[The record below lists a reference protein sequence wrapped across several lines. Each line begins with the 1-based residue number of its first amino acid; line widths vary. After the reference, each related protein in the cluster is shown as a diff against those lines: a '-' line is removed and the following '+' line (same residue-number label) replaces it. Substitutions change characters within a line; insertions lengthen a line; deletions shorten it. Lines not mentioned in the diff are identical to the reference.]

1 MVVVDQVNV
10 REWIELRNRMCQTRP
25 KPNLGGTQAWG
36 SLLSAVTSLPIRT
49 VMSGEPED
57 SKPKLNL
64 VISHSGTRTS
74 SLVRY
79 RR

>member
-1 MVVVDQVNV
+1 
-10 REWIELRNRMCQTRP
+10 
-25 KPNLGGTQAWG
+25 
-36 SLLSAVTSLPIRT
+36 
-49 VMSGEPED
+49 MSGEEQED

-79 RR
+79 RRLYGLVLRTSVFSSMAVIV

>member
-1 MVVVDQVNV
+1 MIDIRETDGVNCVIRRVNTVKVKLV
-10 REWIELRNRMCQTRP
+10 RGPVGGNFERP
-25 KPNLGGTQAWG
+25 
-36 SLLSAVTSLPIRT
+36 SPIRT
-49 VMSGEPED
+49 VMSGEEGED

>member
-1 MVVVDQVNV
+1 MNV
-10 REWIELRNRMCQTRP
+10 RVFDGMSCVIECAKHGQSQ
-25 KPNLGGTQAWG
+25 NLGNAGLEG

-79 RR
+79 CR